1 MEKEKTEE
9 LQKKAKRNKAQN
21 MRTVE
26 PVHPQGTW
34 QQMTGIQ
41 RANRPMPVIKEDQPI
56 NTHEDV
62 DTKPDIP
69 DPFKPG
75 VDETRVREFNRELKD
90 YRTGKRSLEQRVV
103 DAERWWKMRNSFMVD
118 KELGKKEKENQFE
131 AASAWL
137 HNVITS
143 KHADAIEAYPHPNIL
158 PREEGDK
165 IEAWALSHIVPV
177 IIEQNEFEQTYDEA
191 MWQKLKTG
199 TAVYMVVWDNTKL
212 NGMGDVSIKRCN
224 LLNVFWEPGIN
235 NVQDSRMFFH
245 VASEDKDLLKRQYP
259 QLQSGHA
266 LQSSIAPTKMPRDD
280 HSDTSNKVE
289 VVDVYYKTKNPA
301 GKDILHFCKY
311 VGETVLY
318 ATENDPERA
327 QTGLYDHGKYPFVF
341 DTLFPVEDSPAGY
354 GYIDIC
360 ANPQMRIDLM
370 NTAFIKNTLVGAIPR
385 YFQRMDGAVNEE
397 EFMDLRNPIIHVSG
411 NLGEDSLRVVDYK
424 PLAGNYINMLDSTI
438 NELRETSS
446 NTETSTG
453 SSTKGVTAASALAAL
468 QEASGKTSRAS
479 TISAHRAYKQ
489 VVFFVI
495 ELIRQFYNMPR
506 QFRITGNMGV
516 QKFIAFSNAGMQPQ
530 SQGAIGGV
538 DLGIRTPVYD
548 IEVAPEKRS
557 SYTRLAQNELALQ
570 FYQMGFFN
578 PQMVDQALACLG
590 MMDFDGK
597 DELMQK
603 IAQNGTMFQQLQ
615 LYKAFAA
622 TMAAEHDPQLVPGL
636 LNGAPQPMPK
646 SEGKKAE
653 LDKGSGEASNVAK
666 ARERSQT
673 ASQPGGS
680 SA

>member
-1 MEKEKTEE
+1 MEKEQTKE
-9 LQKKAKRNKAQN
+9 LQKKPKRFNARKP
-21 MRTVE
+21 VE

-41 RANRPMPVIKEDQPI
+41 RAEKALPVIKDKAI
-56 NTHEDV
+56 NIHESA

-75 VDETRVREFNRELKD
+75 VDEVRIREFNKELKD
-90 YRTGKRSLEQRVV
+90 YRSGKRSLEQRVV
-103 DAERWWKMRNSFMVD
+103 DAERWWRMRNSFMID
-118 KELGKKEKENQFE
+118 KALGKHEKDNQFE
-131 AASAWL
+131 AASAWM

-143 KHADAIEAYPHPNIL
+143 KHADAIEAYPRPNIL
-158 PREEGDK
+158 PREESDK
-165 IEAWALSHIVPV
+165 VEAWALSAIIPV
-177 IIEQNEFEQTYDEA
+177 ILGQNHFANTYDLA

-212 NGMGDVSIKRCN
+212 NGMGDISIKRCN

-235 NVQDSRMFFH
+235 DVQESRMFFH
-245 VASEDKDLLKRQYP
+245 VASEDKDLLRRQYP
-259 QLQSGHA
+259 QLENHHA
-266 LQSSIAPTKMPRDD
+266 MQSSITPTKMPKDD
-280 HSDTSNKVE
+280 HSDTTNKVE
-289 VVDVYYKTKNPA
+289 VVDVYYKAKTTE
-301 GKDILHFCKY
+301 GKTILHFCKY

-327 QTGLYDHGKYPFVF
+327 ETGLYDHGKYPFVF
-341 DTLFPVEDSPAGY
+341 DALFPIEDSPAGY

-360 ANPQMRIDLM
+360 VNPQMRIDLM
-370 NTAFIKNTLVGAIPR
+370 NTAFIKNTMVGAVPR
-385 YFQRMDGAVNEE
+385 YFQRADGAVNEE
-397 EFMDLRNPIIHVSG
+397 EFMDLNNPIVHVSG

-424 PLAGNYINMLDSTI
+424 PLAGNYINVLDSTI
-438 NELRETSS
+438 NELRETSG

-479 TISAHRAYKQ
+479 TISSYRAFES
-489 VVFFVI
+489 VVYLVI
-495 ELIRQFYNMPR
+495 ELVRQFYNMPR
-506 QFRITGNMGV
+506 QFRITGEMGV
-516 QKFIAFSNAGMQPQ
+516 QKFIAFSNKGMQPQ
-530 SQGAIGGV
+530 SLGAIGGV

-557 SYTRLAQNELALQ
+557 SYTRLAQNELAIQ

-578 PQMVDQALACLG
+578 PQMSEQALACLD

-603 IAQNGTMFQQLQ
+603 IAQNGTMFQELQ

-622 TMAAEHDPQLVPGL
+622 TLAAKAEPGLVPGL

-646 SEGKKAE
+646 REGEKAE
-653 LDKGSGEASNVAK
+653 LDKGTGEASHVAK
-666 ARERSQT
+666 AREKAAT

>member
-9 LQKKAKRNKAQN
+9 LRKKPKQNKAQN

-34 QQMTGIQ
+34 QQITGIE
-41 RANRPMPVIKEDQPI
+41 RKSLPVMKDRPIAGVGPDS
-56 NTHEDV
+56 

-75 VDETRVREFNRELKD
+75 VDEIRVREFNKELKD
-90 YRTGKRSLEQRVV
+90 YRAGKRSLEQRVV
-103 DAERWWKMRNSFMVD
+103 DAERWWKMRNSFMID
-118 KELGKKEKENQFE
+118 KELGKREREDQFE

-165 IEAWALSHIVPV
+165 VEAWALSHIVPV
-177 IIEQNEFEQTYDEA
+177 IMQQNNFEQTYDHT

-199 TAVYMVVWDNTKL
+199 TGVYMVVWDNTKL
-212 NGMGDVSIKRCN
+212 NGIGDISIKRCN
-224 LLNVFWEPGIN
+224 LLNVFWEPGVNDI
-235 NVQDSRMFFH
+235 QDSRLFFH
-245 VASEDKDLLKRQYP
+245 VASEDKDILRRQYP
-259 QLQSGHA
+259 QLDNMHA
-266 LQSSIAPTKMPRDD
+266 MQSSITPTKMPRDD
-280 HSDTSNKVE
+280 HSNTTNKVD
-289 VVDVYYKTKNPA
+289 VVDVYYKGKSA
-301 GKDILHFCKY
+301 EGKDILHFCKY

-327 QTGLYDHGKYPFVF
+327 ETGLYDHGKYPFVF
-341 DTLFPVEDSPAGY
+341 DTLFPIEDSPAGY

-360 ANPQMRIDLM
+360 ANPQIRIDMM
-370 NTAFIKNTLVGAIPR
+370 NTAFIKNTMVGAIPR
-385 YFQRMDGAVNEE
+385 YFQRMDGSINEE
-397 EFMDLRNPIIHVSG
+397 EFLDLGNPIIHVSG
-411 NLGEDSLRVVDYK
+411 NLGEDSLRAVDYK

-468 QEASGKTSRAS
+468 QEASGKVSRAS
-479 TISAHRAYKQ
+479 TIGSHRAYKD

-495 ELIRQFYNMPR
+495 ELIRQFYAMPR

-516 QKFIAFSNAGMQPQ
+516 QKFISFSNMGMQPQ
-530 SQGAIGGV
+530 SMGMIGGV
-538 DLGIRTPVYD
+538 DLGIRTPIYD

-578 PQMVDQALACLG
+578 PQMADQALTCLD

-603 IAQNGTMFQQLQ
+603 IAQNGTMFHQLQ
-615 LYKAFAA
+615 LYQAFAA
-622 TMAAEHDPQLVPGL
+622 TLAAKAEPQLVPGL
-636 LNGAPQPMPK
+636 LNGRPQPMPK
-646 SEGKKAE
+646 REGEKAE
-653 LDKGSGEASNVAK
+653 LDKGSGEASHVAR
-666 ARERSQT
+666 ARERTQSV
-673 ASQPGGS
+673 AQPGGS